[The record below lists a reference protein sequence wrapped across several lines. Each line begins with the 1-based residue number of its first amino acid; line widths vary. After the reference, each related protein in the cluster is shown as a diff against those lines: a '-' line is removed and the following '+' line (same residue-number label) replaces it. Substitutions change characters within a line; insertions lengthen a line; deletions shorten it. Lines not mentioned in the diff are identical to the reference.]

1 MSMDWMGS
9 DWFWWAF
16 ALALFAL
23 EALLPGTFMLWLGFA
38 ALGTGVV
45 HWLAPGLEPT
55 GQWFVFAVLGL
66 VAVGIGWWLR
76 KFRPSPESDQP
87 LLNRRADQLVGRV
100 FPLESAIVDGRGRLK
115 IGDAYWSTQG
125 PDLPA
130 GTRVRIDAVDG
141 MLLRVVRAD

>member
-1 MSMDWMGS
+1 MDWMNS

-16 ALALFAL
+16 ALGLFAL

-45 HWLAPGLEPT
+45 HWLVPALDPT
-55 GQWFVFAVLGL
+55 AQWLVFAVLGL

-76 KFRPSPESDQP
+76 KRRPLPLSDQP

-115 IGDAYWSTQG
+115 IGDAYWAAQG
-125 PDLPA
+125 SDLPV
-130 GTRVRIDAVDG
+130 GTRVRVDAVEG
-141 MLLRVVRAD
+141 MLLRVTRAE